1 MCSQGRTIKS
11 KYRLKLCPFCGAEA
25 ELIERLLNILY
36 EGEKDYVVICSNE
49 ECHGCRPC
57 TCGSTEEEAV
67 ANWNNRQGFDNQAD
81 IKIVIGKNEYL
92 REIVMEGK
100 KRKLVLD
107 ISWEI
112 ERILLKLLKR
122 L

>member
-36 EGEKDYVVICSNE
+36 EGQKDYVVICSNE

-81 IKIVIGKNEYL
+81 INIVLRKLEYL
-92 REIVMEGK
+92 RETIHIGK
-100 KRKLVLD
+100 KRSVALHYT
-107 ISWEI
+107 WQI
-112 ERILLKLLKR
+112 EKILSELYKR

>member
-67 ANWNNRQGFDNQAD
+67 ANWNKRFDPTIDN
-81 IKIVIGKNEYL
+81 L
-92 REIVMEGK
+92 REITEHVKDEK
-100 KRKLVLD
+100 DKRELEETLRQFEH
-107 ISWEI
+107 SWRQEI
-112 ERILLKLLKR
+112 AD
-122 L
+122 